1 MTQTREVAGP
11 AAART
16 SARTWGFTGLAALA
30 PATWGTTY
38 LVTTEYLPPGVPLGA
53 GVIRALPAGLLLLL
67 ISRTLPRGEWWWRS
81 AVLGALNIGAL
92 FALLFVAA
100 YRLPGGVAGT
110 LSAVQPLLVAGIAFG
125 LLGVRPTRWQLGW
138 GVAGVLGVGLIVL
151 RGQISFDPIGVL
163 AGLGGAAS
171 MAAGLVLTKRWG
183 RPPGAGTLA
192 FTSWQLTAGGLLLAP
207 VALAVEGPPP
217 IPDAAAL
224 GGYAWLALVAT
235 ALAHSLWFQGLG
247 RLPVTAVSFLTLLSP
262 AVATALGWLVLDQSL
277 SPIQSVGFVLALT
290 SIVAAQLTPDAAR
303 SLIRGGSDRR
313 ISGGGRR

>member
-1 MTQTREVAGP
+1 MAQTREVAGP
-11 AAART
+11 TAAK
-16 SARTWGFTGLAALA
+16 SPPHTWGFTGLAAVG
-30 PATWGTTY
+30 PVTWGTTY
-38 LVTTEYLPPGVPLGA
+38 LVTTEYLPSGVPLGA

-67 ISRTLPRGEWWWRS
+67 ISRTLPRGDWWWRS

-100 YRLPGGVAGT
+100 YRLPGDVAAT
-110 LSAVQPLLVAGIAFG
+110 LSAVQPLLVAAIALV

-138 GVAGVLGVGLIVL
+138 GVAGVVGVGLIVL
-151 RGQISFDPIGVL
+151 RGQISFDLIGIL

-171 MAAGLVLTKRWG
+171 MAVGVVLTKRWG

-207 VALAVEGPPP
+207 VALAVEGLPPA
-217 IPDAAAL
+217 PDAAAL
-224 GGYAWLALVAT
+224 GGYAWLAVLAT

-277 SPIQSVGFVLALT
+277 TPLQGVGFALALL
-290 SIVAAQLTPDAAR
+290 SIAAAQLTPDAALSLFRR
-303 SLIRGGSDRR
+303 SPAAPR
-313 ISGGGRR
+313 